1 MKPELVL
8 IRTGLN
14 YNEKGVFGELYL
26 NNHFICWTLENR
38 SKLIPAGGY
47 IVKNSQSPK
56 FKRELPLLYNKVVQV
71 SRGIRI
77 HVGNDAVKDS
87 NGCVLVGM
95 MRGENKLM
103 ESAPAETMV
112 AMLCRNC
119 DYLLIV
125 EPYPL
130 TN

>member
-14 YNEKGVFGELYL
+14 DDKNGVFGELYL
-26 NNHFICWTLENR
+26 NNHFICWTLEKR
-38 SKLIPAGGY
+38 SKLIPVGGY
-47 IVKNSQSPK
+47 CVKNSQSPK
-56 FKRELPLLYNKVVQV
+56 FKRELPLLYNKSVPS

-87 NGCVLVGM
+87 QGCVLVGM
-95 MRGENKLM
+95 MRDENKLM

-112 AMLCRNC
+112 AMICRNC
-119 DYLLIV
+119 EFLLIV
-125 EPYPL
+125 EPYSL

>member
-8 IRTGLN
+8 IRTRLN
-14 YNEKGVFGELYL
+14 EAKDGVFGELYL
-26 NNHFICWTLENR
+26 NNHFVCWTLENR
-38 SKLIPAGGY
+38 SKLIPVGGY
-47 IVKNSQSPK
+47 CVKNSQSPK
-56 FKRELPLLYNKVVQV
+56 FKRELPLLYNKSVPA

-77 HVGNDAVKDS
+77 HVGNYAAKDS
-87 NGCVLVGM
+87 RGCVLVGM
-95 MRGENKLM
+95 KRDENKLM

-119 DYLLIV
+119 EFLLIV
-125 EPYPL
+125 EPYSL

>member
-8 IRTGLN
+8 IRTRLN
-14 YNEKGVFGELYL
+14 EAKDGVFGELYL
-26 NNHFICWTLENR
+26 NNHFVCWTLENR
-38 SKLIPAGGY
+38 SKLIPVGGY
-47 IVKNSQSPK
+47 CVKNSQSPK
-56 FKRELPLLYNKVVQV
+56 FKRELPLLYNKSVPA

-77 HVGNDAVKDS
+77 HVGNDAAKDS
-87 NGCVLVGM
+87 LGCVLVGM
-95 MRGENKLM
+95 KRDENKLM

-119 DYLLIV
+119 EFLLIV
-125 EPYPL
+125 EPYSL

>member
-8 IRTGLN
+8 IRTRLN
-14 YNEKGVFGELYL
+14 EAKDGVFGELYL
-26 NNHFICWTLENR
+26 NNHFVCWTLENR
-38 SKLIPAGGY
+38 SKLIPVGGY
-47 IVKNSQSPK
+47 CVKNSQSPK
-56 FKRELPLLYNKVVQV
+56 FKRELPLLYNKSVPA

-77 HVGNDAVKDS
+77 HVGNEASKNS
-87 NGCVLVGM
+87 QGCVLVGM
-95 MRGENKLM
+95 KRDENKLM

-125 EPYPL
+125 ELYPL

>member
-1 MKPELVL
+1 VKPELVL

-14 YNEKGVFGELYL
+14 YNKKGVFGELYL
-26 NNHFICWTLENR
+26 NNHFVCWTLENR

-47 IVKNSQSPK
+47 CVKNSQSPK
-56 FKRELPLLYNKVVQV
+56 FKRELPLLCNKSVPA

-77 HVGNDAVKDS
+77 HVGNDAAKDS
-87 NGCVLVGM
+87 RGCVLVGM
-95 MRGENKLM
+95 MRNEKNLM

-119 DYLLIV
+119 ECLLIV
-125 EPYPL
+125 EPYSL

>member
-1 MKPELVL
+1 LH
-8 IRTGLN
+8 
-14 YNEKGVFGELYL
+14 
-26 NNHFICWTLENR
+26 NHFVCWTLENR
-38 SKLIPAGGY
+38 SKLIPTGGY
-47 IVKNSQSPK
+47 LVKNSQSPK
-56 FKRELPLLYNKVVQV
+56 FKRELPLLYNKVVQAT
-71 SRGIRI
+71 RGIRI

-87 NGCVLVGM
+87 RGCVLVGM
-95 MRGENKLM
+95 TRDENKLM

-125 EPYPL
+125 EPYSL

>member
-14 YNEKGVFGELYL
+14 YNKKGVFGELYL
-26 NNHFICWTLENR
+26 NNHFVCWTLENR

-47 IVKNSQSPK
+47 CVKNSQSPK
-56 FKRELPLLYNKVVQV
+56 FKRELPLLYNKVIQA

-87 NGCVLVGM
+87 RGCVLVGM
-95 MRGENKLM
+95 MRDEKKLI

-119 DYLLIV
+119 EFLLIV
-125 EPYPL
+125 EPYSL

>member
-1 MKPELVL
+1 VKPELVL

-14 YNEKGVFGELYL
+14 YNKKGVFGELYL

-47 IVKNSQSPK
+47 LVKNSKSPK
-56 FKRELPLLYNKVVQV
+56 FKRELPLLYNKVIQA

-87 NGCVLVGM
+87 RGCVLVGM
-95 MRGENKLM
+95 MRDENKLM

-119 DYLLIV
+119 EFLLIV
-125 EPYPL
+125 EPYSL

>member
-8 IRTGLN
+8 IRTGLS
-14 YNEKGVFGELYL
+14 YNKKGVFGELYL

-87 NGCVLVGM
+87 RGCVLVGM
-95 MRGENKLM
+95 MRDENKLM
-103 ESAPAETMV
+103 ESASAETMV

>member
-14 YNEKGVFGELYL
+14 YNKKGVFGELYL

-47 IVKNSQSPK
+47 LVKNSQSPK
-56 FKRELPLLYNKVVQV
+56 FKRELPLLYNKVVQA

-87 NGCVLVGM
+87 RGCVLVGM
-95 MRGENKLM
+95 MRDENKLM
-103 ESAPAETMV
+103 ESASAETMV

>member
-8 IRTGLN
+8 IRTRLN
-14 YNEKGVFGELYL
+14 EAKDGVFGELYL

-47 IVKNSQSPK
+47 LVKNSQSPK
-56 FKRELPLLYNKVVQV
+56 FKRELPLLYNKVVQA

-77 HVGNDAVKDS
+77 HIGNDAVKDS

-95 MRGENKLM
+95 MCDENKLM

-125 EPYPL
+125 EPYSL

>member
-1 MKPELVL
+1 MIPELML
-8 IRTGLN
+8 IRTGFS
-14 YNEKGVFGELYL
+14 EDKKGVFGELYL
-26 NNHFICWTLENR
+26 HNHFVCWTLENR

-47 IVKNSQSPK
+47 CVNNSQSPK
-56 FKRELPLLYNKVVQV
+56 FKRELPLLYNKSVPA

-77 HVGNDAVKDS
+77 HVGNDAAKDS
-87 NGCVLVGM
+87 QGCVLVGM
-95 MRGENKLM
+95 KRDENKLM

>member
-14 YNEKGVFGELYL
+14 YNKKGVFGELYL

-47 IVKNSQSPK
+47 LVKNSKSPK
-56 FKRELPLLYNKVVQV
+56 FKRELPLLYNKVIQA

-87 NGCVLVGM
+87 RGCVLVGM
-95 MRGENKLM
+95 MRDENKLM

-119 DYLLIV
+119 EFLLIV
-125 EPYPL
+125 EPYSL

>member
-14 YNEKGVFGELYL
+14 YNKKGVFGELYL
-26 NNHFICWTLENR
+26 NNHFVCWTLENR
-38 SKLIPAGGY
+38 SKLIPAVGY
-47 IVKNSQSPK
+47 CVKNSQSPK
-56 FKRELPLLYNKVVQV
+56 FKRELPLLYNRVIQA

-87 NGCVLVGM
+87 NGCILVGM
-95 MRGENKLM
+95 MRDENKLM

-125 EPYPL
+125 EPYSL